1 VLTRLIGSD
10 AVVEF
15 SDDLIALIK
24 RVEAV
29 FPAPEWAVL
38 FNDAEEEDEAD
49 EIVVCRRY
57 SGVLLPISYLDL
69 DEIEEMEDDGVDW
82 LADLASDLARTEA
95 QVEADIAAEEASTDE
110 TSAE

>member
-1 VLTRLIGSD
+1 MLTRLIGCD

-15 SDDLIALIK
+15 SDELIELIK
-24 RVEAV
+24 RVEAT
-29 FPAPEWAVL
+29 FPGPEWAVL

-69 DEIEEMEDDGVDW
+69 DEIKEMESDGFDW
-82 LADLASDLARTEA
+82 LADLAADLARTEA
-95 QVEADIAAEEASTDE
+95 QVEADIAAEEAAGE
-110 TSAE
+110 GEAVE